1 MIDNPHDYP
10 NPASI
15 EVAEEPYVNVS
26 IITPQEFANDFDL
39 VVAEVDRRST
49 VRYFRQDQKG
59 TYLLKSRAEETE
71 PCPSVVTVLARVI
84 SVYHK
89 I

>member
-1 MIDNPHDYP
+1 M
-10 NPASI
+10 
-15 EVAEEPYVNVS
+15 
-26 IITPQEFANDFDL
+26 
-39 VVAEVDRRST
+39 
-49 VRYFRQDQKG
+49 RYFRQDQKG
-59 TYLLKSRAEETE
+59 TYLLKSREEEAE